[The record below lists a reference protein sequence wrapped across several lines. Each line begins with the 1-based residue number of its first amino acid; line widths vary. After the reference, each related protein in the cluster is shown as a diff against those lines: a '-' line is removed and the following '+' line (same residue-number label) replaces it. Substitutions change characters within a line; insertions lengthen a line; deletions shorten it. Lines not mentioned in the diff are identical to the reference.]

1 VPEAVPDHLLI
12 VEDHLLLATALAM
25 ALRQLGLAV
34 ETAAGP
40 TAETILQRVRQL
52 EPVLVL
58 LDLELGSPLGSGLD
72 LIGPLIGAGGQVVM
86 MTGVNDHLRLAACV
100 EAGAIGIVNKAA
112 GFADLVDAIRRVAA
126 GEELLTDGQRQ
137 VLLDELGTQRR
148 ADRVRLA
155 PFATLSPREKAV
167 LTSLLAGDSAETI
180 AQRSYVSLATIRSQI
195 RSILVKL
202 GVKSQLAAVALA
214 RRANWSLPPE

>member
-1 VPEAVPDHLLI
+1 VPEAVPDHLLV

-40 TAETILQRVRQL
+40 SAETIVHRVRQL
-52 EPVLVL
+52 APVLVL
-58 LDLELGSPLGSGLD
+58 LDLELGAPLGSGLD
-72 LIGPLIGAGGQVVM
+72 LIGPLISAGGQVVM
-86 MTGVNDHLRLAACV
+86 MTGVIDRLRLAACV

-126 GEELLTDGQRQ
+126 GEELLTHGQRQ
-137 VLLDELGTQRR
+137 VLLNELGNQRR

-167 LTSLLAGDSAETI
+167 LTALLAGESAETI

-214 RRANWSLPPE
+214 RRADWSLPVE